1 MARLGENQK
10 LLVDKNFLKD
20 YLEQSCLSM
29 VKKKKNK
36 FREKVICRDCLNG
49 TCKIHSEPPVATE
62 RPSWDEYFMNLAE
75 IAGTRS
81 TCLRHKLG
89 GVMVKNKRIIA
100 TGYNGAPRGIEH
112 CLDVGCLRDKLKIPS
127 GTRHEICMGV
137 HAEQNLVIQA
147 ALHGAS
153 TEGSDV
159 YLTHGP
165 CAVCAKILINAGVKR
180 IVYQNNYPD
189 EFAKKLLKEARV
201 KLVKFNRNDKKK
213 KKT

>member
-1 MARLGENQK
+1 
-10 LLVDKNFLKD
+10 
-20 YLEQSCLSM
+20 M
-29 VKKKKNK
+29 VKKKK
-36 FREKVICRDCLNG
+36 KVLQKKIICQDCLKG
-49 TCKIHSEPPVATE
+49 KCKLHSEPPTAIK

-89 GVMVKNKRIIA
+89 AVMVKNKRIIA

-112 CLDVGCLRDKLKIPS
+112 CLEVGCLRDKLKIPS
-127 GTRHEICMGV
+127 GTHHEICMGV

-153 TEGSDV
+153 TEESDV
-159 YLTHGP
+159 FLTHGP
-165 CAVCAKILINAGVKR
+165 CAVCAKILINAGIKR

-189 EFAKKLLKEARV
+189 EFSKKLLKQAKV
-201 KLVKFNRNDKKK
+201 KLMKLNWNDEKK

>member
-1 MARLGENQK
+1 
-10 LLVDKNFLKD
+10 
-20 YLEQSCLSM
+20 M
-29 VKKKKNK
+29 VKKTKKKTPGKK
-36 FREKVICRDCLNG
+36 FICKDCLKG
-49 TCKIHSEPPVATE
+49 TCKIHSEPPVFTK

-89 GVMVKNKRIIA
+89 AVMVKSKRIIA

-112 CLDVGCLRDKLKIPS
+112 CLDVGCLRDKLKIAS
-127 GTRHEICMGV
+127 GTHHEICMGV

-180 IVYQNNYPD
+180 IVYKNHYPD
-189 EFAKKLLKEARV
+189 EFSKKLLRKAKV
-201 KLVKFNRNDKKK
+201 KLVKLPRKSRMRPGN
-213 KKT
+213 